1 MPSLPP
7 KMNLFNTTKKFLK
20 NRNWIFPVVRYF
32 TWKLEFVSNILS
44 MIEACFSIYDKILK
58 SKKFLFLQKLEFVS
72 NILSMIVACFFIDN
86 KILESKKSLLLHSTK
101 KEFPADLVTFTK
113 FRFLCSAR
121 HWEMLRKPKSAPIW

>member
-1 MPSLPP
+1 MPSLPL
-7 KMNLFNTTKKFLK
+7 KMNFFNTTKKFLK

-32 TWKLEFVSNILS
+32 TWKLEFISNILS

-72 NILSMIVACFFIDN
+72 NILSMIVACFFIYN
-86 KILESKKSLLLHSTK
+86 KILESKKPLLLHSTK

-121 HWEMLRKPKSAPIW
+121 HWEMLRKPNSAPTW

>member
-1 MPSLPP
+1 
-7 KMNLFNTTKKFLK
+7 
-20 NRNWIFPVVRYF
+20 
-32 TWKLEFVSNILS
+32 

-113 FRFLCSAR
+113 FCFLCSAR
-121 HWEMLRKPKSAPIW
+121 HWEMLRKSKSAPI